1 MSEAV
6 LHLYREV
13 KDRKAFKI
21 TDTMEKEYTKLSQGN
36 PMVVVSY
43 LRTHLRCLIANYEDK
58 EMELRATLKMA
69 VEDASR
75 TGTSRLK
82 VLSRPQFRQRLRMI
96 FLLGMGFPN
105 HMP

>member
-82 VLSRPQFRQRLRMI
+82 VLD
-96 FLLGMGFPN
+96 PN
-105 HMP
+105 FVNVYA